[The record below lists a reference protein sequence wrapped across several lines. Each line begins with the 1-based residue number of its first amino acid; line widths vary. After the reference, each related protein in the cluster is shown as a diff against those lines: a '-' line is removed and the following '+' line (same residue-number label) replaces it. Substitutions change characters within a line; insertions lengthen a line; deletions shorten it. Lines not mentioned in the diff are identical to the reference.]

1 MIERLLCVLLLLGP
15 LAGPG
20 FAVPETD
27 KPAMEPLL
35 RVVDLR
41 VGQEATVE
49 LCDGSQARVKL
60 LDLVEKRDSLRN
72 AVRRGVVTVEVN
84 GHEATLT
91 SATYHLPVTVGD
103 VQIDCALTKGCLEN
117 GDHWGLDADARFRL
131 WPAGSPWI
139 RPGTFTYPVRQK
151 WFASYTLM
159 ANEIGDGE
167 RPADKSIYYHWGLDM
182 GGAEKLVSVVA
193 ATDGVVVSARG
204 KVLPPGGLPS
214 PVHPRYDVVYLRD
227 GRGWYYRYSHL
238 DSIDASIRP
247 GVRVKQG
254 DKIGVLG
261 KEGASGGW
269 SHLHFDVVTPQPTG
283 RWGICEGYAF
293 LWQAYHQEHPTPL
306 EAVARPHQLVWT
318 DEPVTLDGT
327 RSWCAKGKEH
337 IARYEWT
344 LTGGGRG
351 GGQEKGTQLSCAKHP
366 PGRSGKRAASPFPAP
381 FSVATAEGPT
391 VERRYARAG
400 TYSEILKVT
409 DDEGHVD
416 YDFAL
421 VQVVDRDAPDRQA
434 PRVHAA
440 YWPTF
445 GIKPGD
451 AVTFKVR
458 SFRVEPDEGH
468 ETWDFGDGSPAV
480 TTQSPGGADPHDPNG
495 YAITTHRYERPG
507 DYLVSVHRTNRRGE
521 IGMDHLHVVVEPR

>member
-1 MIERLLCVLLLLGP
+1 MMKRALCVLLFLGLVAG
-15 LAGPG
+15 LA
-20 FAVPETD
+20 FAAPETD
-27 KPAMEPLL
+27 KPALEPLL

-41 VGQEATVE
+41 VGQQATVE
-49 LCDGSQARVKL
+49 LCDGSKARVKL

-72 AVRRGVVTVEVN
+72 AVRQGVVTVEVN
-84 GHEATLT
+84 GQKVTFI
-91 SATYHLPVTVGD
+91 SATYHLPITLGD
-103 VQIDCALTKGCLEN
+103 VQIDCALTEGCLEN

-139 RPGTFTYPVRQK
+139 RPGTFTYPVNQK
-151 WFASYTLM
+151 WFASGTLM
-159 ANEIGDGE
+159 ANEIGDDE

-204 KVLPPGGLPS
+204 EVLPPGGLPS
-214 PVHPRYDVVYLRD
+214 PVHPRYDVVYVRD

-238 DSIDASIRP
+238 DSIDASIQP

-269 SHLHFDVVTPQPTG
+269 SHLHFDIVTPQPSG

-293 LWQAYHQEHPTPL
+293 LWQAYHEEHPTPL

-337 IARYEWT
+337 IARYEWM
-344 LTGGGRG
+344 LTDGGR
-351 GGQEKGTQLSCAKHP
+351 K
-366 PGRSGKRAASPFPAP
+366 GRSSSGGTAGRVLRTKELRPSF
-381 FSVATAEGPT
+381 VATARGPT

-400 TYSEILKVT
+400 TYHEILKIT

-416 YDFAL
+416 YDFTL
-421 VQVVDRDAPDRQA
+421 IQVVDRDAPDQQA

-451 AVTFKVR
+451 EVTFKVR
-458 SFRVEPDEGH
+458 SFRIEPDEGH
-468 ETWDFGDGSPAV
+468 ETWDFGDGSPAI
-480 TTQSPGGADPHDPNG
+480 TTQSPGNADAHDPNG

-507 DYLVSVHRTNRRGE
+507 DYIVSVHRLNRRDE
-521 IGMDHLHVVVEPR
+521 IGMDHLHVRVEPR